1 MTNGARRV
9 FERRLGGE
17 SLGAEGLGVAPVSSS
32 ISLHFVV
39 SNVHSSRSRHVR
51 VFSPGLHHRAGL
63 LRSYNGFS
71 MMNDAINNNKHQQDD
86 SRGFKSV
93 RKQVVEVKV
102 NTSLKSKF

>member
-1 MTNGARRV
+1 
-9 FERRLGGE
+9 
-17 SLGAEGLGVAPVSSS
+17 
-32 ISLHFVV
+32 
-39 SNVHSSRSRHVR
+39 
-51 VFSPGLHHRAGL
+51 
-63 LRSYNGFS
+63 